1 MFNISK
7 TVEFAFAA
15 FLGLAPAAYAQQQS
29 GMSDPKMP
37 GMEGMQSKS
46 MGNMDMQT
54 MMKHCA
60 QMHREMAQGKPI
72 APGMQK
78 MMKPCDQMNAG
89 TKADIQAPAATQD
102 R

>member
-7 TVEFAFAA
+7 TVQIAFAA
-15 FLGLAPAAYAQQQS
+15 LLRVAPAAYAQQQS
-29 GMSDPKMP
+29 GMSDSKMP
-37 GMEGMQSKS
+37 GMGGMQSKG

-60 QMHREMAQGKPI
+60 QMHRGMTQGKPI

-78 MMKPCDQMNAG
+78 MMKQCDQMNTG
-89 TKADIQAPAATQD
+89 PKVDTQAPAATED